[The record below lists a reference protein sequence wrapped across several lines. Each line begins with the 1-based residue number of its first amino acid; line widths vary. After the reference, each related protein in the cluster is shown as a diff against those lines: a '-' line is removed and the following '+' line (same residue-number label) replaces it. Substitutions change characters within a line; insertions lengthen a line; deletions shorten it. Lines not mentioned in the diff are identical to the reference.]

1 MTVSAARPSGAPAVR
16 ARDADAALCPYRLV
30 LEHVTSRWGVL
41 VLIELLDRPYRFSE
55 LRRAIGRVGR
65 VSEKMLTQ
73 TLQTLERDGLVH
85 RDAKPVIPPRVD
97 YSLTD
102 LGCEAAEQVRALAL
116 WTQQRMPDVE
126 RARRAYDEARTQ
138 STQPRRTAREPNGAR
153 GSAAARPGGRARA
166 TRG

>member
-1 MTVSAARPSGAPAVR
+1 MAVSESVFVPPAPAPGPLLSEQE
-16 ARDADAALCPYRLV
+16 AMCPHRLV

-41 VLIELLDRPYRFSE
+41 VLIRLQERSYRFSE
-55 LRRAIGRVGR
+55 LRRAIGR

-102 LGCEAAEQVRALAL
+102 LGREAAEQVRALAL
-116 WTQQRMPDVE
+116 WTERRMDGVLA
-126 RARRAYDEARTQ
+126 ARQAYDEARRADAEA
-138 STQPRRTAREPNGAR
+138 RRADA
-153 GSAAARPGGRARA
+153 
-166 TRG
+166 

>member
-1 MTVSAARPSGAPAVR
+1 MSVSNSE
-16 ARDADAALCPYRLV
+16 ALCPYRLV

-41 VLIELLDRPYRFSE
+41 VLTELLDRPYRFSE
-55 LRRAIGRVGR
+55 LRRAISAYGGRG

-102 LGCEAAEQVRALAL
+102 LGREAAGQVKALAT
-116 WTQQRMPDVE
+116 WTHQRMDEVE
-126 RARRAYDEARTQ
+126 QARRAYDEAR
-138 STQPRRTAREPNGAR
+138 
-153 GSAAARPGGRARA
+153 AAS
-166 TRG
+166 

>member
-1 MTVSAARPSGAPAVR
+1 MTVSTPEAGPAAAKYVVGAEM
-16 ARDADAALCPYRLV
+16 CPYRLV

-41 VLIELLDRPYRFSE
+41 VLIQLLDRPHRFSE
-55 LRRAIGRVGR
+55 LRRAIGR

-102 LGCEAAEQVRALAL
+102 LGDEAARQVRDLAL
-116 WTQQRMPDVE
+116 WTERRMADVE
-126 RARRAYDEARTQ
+126 RARKAYDDAK
-138 STQPRRTAREPNGAR
+138 
-153 GSAAARPGGRARA
+153 RA
-166 TRG
+166 